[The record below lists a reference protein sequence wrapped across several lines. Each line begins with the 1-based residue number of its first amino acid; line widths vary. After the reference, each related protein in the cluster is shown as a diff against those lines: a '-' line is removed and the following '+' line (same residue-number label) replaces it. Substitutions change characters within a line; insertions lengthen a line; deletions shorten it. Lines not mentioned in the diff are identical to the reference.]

1 MTLSAVL
8 AFPGGLSTPTG
19 GYAYDRAVLAALPD
33 AGVAASPLA
42 LPAGFPFPDPAQMR
56 QAMARLE
63 AVPPAH
69 VLLIDGL
76 ALGALPPDE
85 VARLPQAR
93 VALVHHPLALEAGLD
108 AGQRAHLAANERAVL
123 AACAQVVCTSPGTG
137 RTLVADYGVDPARLT
152 VALPGTVAVP
162 RVAADGDPPRLLAVG
177 SLIPRKGYETLIR
190 ALAGLTD
197 LPWSLEVIGGLDFD
211 PPYVA
216 RVRAAIAEAGLMDR
230 IRLQGA
236 LPPQE
241 LEAAYQRA
249 DLFVHPSHYEGYGM
263 VLAEALR
270 RGLPLVCTTG
280 GAAAETVPD
289 GAGVKVPPADAQAL
303 SQALRPLMCDRAARR
318 RLADAGF
325 AAGAA
330 LPGWD
335 ETARAIAGALSRAYA
350 AGRQAA

>member
-1 MTLSAVL
+1 MTCPAVL
-8 AFPGGLSTPTG
+8 AFPGDLSTPTG
-19 GYAYDRAVLAALPD
+19 GYAYDRAVLAALPA
-33 AGVAASPLA
+33 AGVAATPLA
-42 LPAGFPFPDPAQMR
+42 LPAGFPFPTSAHMR
-56 QAMARLE
+56 EAMERLE
-63 AVPPAH
+63 RVSADH

-76 ALGALPPDE
+76 ALGALPPEE
-85 VARLPQAR
+85 VARLPHAK

-108 AGQRAHLAANERAVL
+108 AAQRAHLAANERAVL

-137 RTLVADYGVDPARLT
+137 RTLVADYGVDPAHLT
-152 VALPGTVAVP
+152 VALPGTIAVP

-177 SLIPRKGYETLIR
+177 SLIPRKGYETLVR
-190 ALAGLTD
+190 ALSVLTD

-211 PPYVA
+211 PPHVA
-216 RVRAAIAEAGLMDR
+216 QVRAAIAEAGLKDR

-236 LPPQE
+236 LAPEE
-241 LEAAYQRA
+241 LEAAYGRA

-270 RGLPLVCTTG
+270 RGLPVVCTTG
-280 GAAAETVPD
+280 GAASETVPD
-289 GAGVKVPPADAQAL
+289 GAGVKVPPADADAL
-303 SQALRPLMCDRAARR
+303 SRALRPLISDRAARR
-318 RLADAGF
+318 NLSDAAF

-335 ETARAIAGALSRAYA
+335 ETARAIAGALSRARA